1 LPRITDDT
9 GSTCKCSIMTK
20 MKESSACALRN
31 HVEFPALSVRGTP
44 KAVAG

>member
-1 LPRITDDT
+1 MILEVPANVQYD
-9 GSTCKCSIMTK
+9 K
-20 MKESSACALRN
+20 MKESSECALRN